1 MLGFPDF
8 LKGRVALPLVLV
20 GRGKENMSIRSL
32 VTLLAL
38 HGGLCQ
44 LVSAQPVIP
53 GSTAVEVTQAVD
65 LKPLERVEAT
75 SDPDRL
81 RGNEAVR
88 TAATAPGTSRNGSFR
103 RGHASR
109 VLPNDAGQVWREYD
123 ISPYTLRVSDREHPE
138 RAVVDWVLRETGT
151 DLWFT
156 EPLGLLNASQ
166 HRLRVYHTPEVQE
179 TVASVVDRFLSTSTE
194 SHAFAMRLITV
205 ASPGWRSQAL
215 RTMTPVTVRT
225 PGTEAWLVSKEEAV
239 LLLNH
244 LRGHSGYREHGTPDL
259 LIYNGQQ
266 EALEYRR
273 PRQYSKSVIF
283 RPATFS
289 GYEMKIGQIQEGFS
303 LQLTPLMSRDGRTV
317 DAVIKAQVD
326 QIEKLQ
332 EVPVD
337 VPGPGGRSQRVVVQ
351 IPRLSGWQLHERFRW
366 PADKVLVIS
375 RGVVATPAPV
385 KNRRFLFNNSMN
397 AFGQSRGDALLILEC
412 LGPVVSPIT
421 GKDSGARV
429 GNTRFQG
436 RY

>member
-1 MLGFPDF
+1 
-8 LKGRVALPLVLV
+8 
-20 GRGKENMSIRSL
+20 MSIRSL
-32 VTLLAL
+32 VALLVV
-38 HGGLCQ
+38 HGSLCQ
-44 LVSAQPVIP
+44 VVSAQPEIP
-53 GSTAVEVTQAVD
+53 GSTETEVTHAVE
-65 LKPLERVEAT
+65 LKPLERAGANP
-75 SDPDRL
+75 DPNRL
-81 RGNEAVR
+81 EHGAVVR
-88 TAATAPGTSRNGSFR
+88 TATTAHGIARSETPR
-103 RGHASR
+103 RGLASR
-109 VLPNDAGQVWREYD
+109 VLPNDAGQVWRDYD
-123 ISPYTLRVSDREHPE
+123 ISRYTSRCSGKEHPG
-138 RAVVDWVLRETGT
+138 RAVVDWILRETGT

-156 EPLGLLNASQ
+156 EPLGLLNVSR
-166 HRLRVYHTPEVQE
+166 HTLRVYHTPEVQKA
-179 TVASVVDRFLSTSTE
+179 VASVVDRFLSTATE

-266 EALEYRR
+266 ETLEYRR

-283 RPATFS
+283 RPETFS
-289 GYEMKIGQIQEGFS
+289 GYEMNLAEIQEGFS

-317 DAVIKAQVD
+317 DAEIKAQVD

-337 VPGPGGRSQRVVVQ
+337 VPGPAGRPQRVVVQ

-385 KNRRFLFNNSMN
+385 KNRRFLFKNS
-397 AFGQSRGDALLILEC
+397 ASVFAQSRGDALLVLEC
-412 LGPVVSPIT
+412 LGPVVR
-421 GKDSGARV
+421 KDSGTGV
-429 GNTRFQG
+429 GNARFQG